1 MGMYTC
7 NVFLGRAPRDPV
19 THNVKTQPHPR
30 NMNEAI
36 VLLLPGIVLGVEL
49 SSASRLAACH
59 NINK

>member
-1 MGMYTC
+1 
-7 NVFLGRAPRDPV
+7 VVAALLQPV
-19 THNVKTQPHPR
+19 HVQLQWISSMPFTR

-49 SSASRLAACH
+49 SSASRLAAFH